1 MLAADEPLNFKT
13 KEKIM
18 NTVIMTN
25 DRFDR
30 LCNNDIS
37 THYRD
42 IEIWLMPSSFLGAFA
57 YWVVAQN
64 PNDELI
70 DIVPALS
77 AFKNYIFSQFANP
90 KIPKKFT
97 FKLLSDLISE
107 EAFEAMPDILA
118 LNELKPDFI
127 DLGALARNVFYM
139 ILREC
144 ITQD

>member
-1 MLAADEPLNFKT
+1 
-13 KEKIM
+13 M

-77 AFKNYIFSQFANP
+77 AFKNYIFSQFVNP
-90 KIPKKFT
+90 EIPEKFT
-97 FKLLSDLISE
+97 YKLLSDLINDDV
-107 EAFEAMPDILA
+107 FEAMPDILA